1 MGVTILRNASV
12 LDPGQGELAEGQSV
26 VIDGSRIADV
36 GPALTG
42 PDDAEVFDVAGRTV
56 MPGLID
62 AHTHP
67 AVVDMDLF
75 AMAEWPPSYVAARA
89 SRALE
94 GMLARGFTTIGGG
107 DFGLA
112 RAVADGYFT
121 GPRIPFGA
129 NQLSHTA
136 RRAGSTPPPRRP

>member
-12 LDPGQGELAEGQSV
+12 LDPDQGELAEGQSV

-36 GPALTG
+36 GPALAG
-42 PDDAEVFDVAGRTV
+42 PDDAAVFDVAGRTV

-67 AVVDMDLF
+67 AVVDLDVL

-94 GMLARGFTTIGGG
+94 GMLARGFTTIQGRRGRR
-107 DFGLA
+107 L
-112 RAVADGYFT
+112 
-121 GPRIPFGA
+121 
-129 NQLSHTA
+129 
-136 RRAGSTPPPRRP
+136 RAGQGRGGPPGG

>member
-12 LDPGQGELAEGQSV
+12 LDPDQGELAEGQSV

-42 PDDAEVFDVAGRTV
+42 PEDAAVFDGPGRTV

-67 AVVDMDLF
+67 AAADMDLF
-75 AMAEWPPSYVAARA
+75 ARARWPPSYV
-89 SRALE
+89 
-94 GMLARGFTTIGGG
+94 RG
-107 DFGLA
+107 
-112 RAVADGYFT
+112 
-121 GPRIPFGA
+121 P
-129 NQLSHTA
+129 A
-136 RRAGSTPPPRRP
+136 RRASPGAHAAGRP